1 MDITENLVNEM
12 PDVQEN
18 AIDQLDKEKEQ
29 VKSGLLDAMGRNFD
43 KAMHIIDEQGEPK
56 LTKDGKLRI
65 KRGYGPGAK
74 QPKISSIGGLEGPVG
89 FAQSQEQSETEILV
103 TGQSAASLTFVVGM
117 AFFGSDGKPTQDEI
131 NQVTYAYQTYFR
143 AKNIRDLPP
152 GIVLATA
159 LMTYALPRML
169 KPKTSKKIS
178 TLWDK
183 TKRKFSKNRA
193 PETVVDEE
201 RGQTSDI

>member
-1 MDITENLVNEM
+1 MDITDNLVNEM
-12 PDVQEN
+12 ADVQEN
-18 AIDQLDKEKEQ
+18 AIEQLDKEKEQ

-74 QPKISSIGGLEGPVG
+74 QPKISTIGGVDGLIG
-89 FAQSQEQSETEILV
+89 FAQTQEQSEAEILV

-117 AFFGSDGKPTQDEI
+117 AFFGSDGKPTQEEI
-131 NQVTYAYQTYFR
+131 NQVTYGYQSYFR

-152 GIVLATA
+152 GVVLATA
-159 LMTYALPRML
+159 LMTYALPRMI

-178 TLWDK
+178 SLWDK
-183 TKRKFSKNRA
+183 AKRKFSKNRT
-193 PETVVDEE
+193 PETVEDQPLDTEV
-201 RGQTSDI
+201 